1 MTYSALQT
9 AEADVQESREDALTM
24 PATFPK
30 DEAVRNAEADSI
42 GGTEK
47 SEEVAG

>member
-9 AEADVQESREDALTM
+9 AEADVQESIEDALTM

-42 GGTEK
+42 GGAEK